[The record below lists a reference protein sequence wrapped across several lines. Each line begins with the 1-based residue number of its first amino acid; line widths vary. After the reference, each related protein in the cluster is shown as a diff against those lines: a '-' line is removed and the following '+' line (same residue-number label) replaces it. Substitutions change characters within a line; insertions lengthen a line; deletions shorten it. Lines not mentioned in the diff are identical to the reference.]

1 MKTLNGKVG
10 RLTVWSWR
18 PLVGRTPSFLS
29 SCHQCTLLSLSRP
42 MWTRRDL
49 HIQNSA
55 GQYLL
60 KTGANMDLI
69 VCASGFVVLLMTA
82 VFLEGLKIDIKAH
95 VDVVV
100 KAGEEARFQCP
111 LPFSSDV
118 LQVMWQKI
126 LPEEAVTVATC
137 LLSQHK
143 HHPKFSH
150 RFRLTGA
157 GLKNCSLVV
166 QNVTEQDEG
175 CYLCLFITSSDVAN
189 TGRTCLQM
197 YELYGPTLNVTSL
210 NSTGEQVV
218 SCSATGRPAPKITL
232 HVPQRHMTH
241 NSSVTNSNGTVTVVS
256 TAVISHRDT
265 HITCSGTSP
274 FEVKQVNTTVPDIK
288 LMRNTASG
296 PSAMDPYLAPCIFL
310 SCGSVVVGIVAAVL
324 LVKKNHN
331 KESVQREHK
340 NMENGNGI
348 TPLKNNIKE
357 ENSSLRNRTPV
368 KNESSAKKSSRKLVL

>member
-1 MKTLNGKVG
+1 MELYRGM
-10 RLTVWSWR
+10 WCA
-18 PLVGRTPSFLS
+18 FLI
-29 SCHQCTLLSLSRP
+29 TMYLAFKA
-42 MWTRRDL
+42 
-49 HIQNSA
+49 SA
-55 GQYLL
+55 SQIIGHGNRSAEYGEDAYY
-60 KTGANMDLI
+60 K
-69 VCASGFVVLLMTA
+69 CK
-82 VFLEGLKIDIKAH
+82 LEDPK
-95 VDVVV
+95 
-100 KAGEEARFQCP
+100 
-111 LPFSSDV
+111 DV
-118 LQVMWQKI
+118 LQVTWQRVFKDNPIENLATYSKRFGEQVNDPYKGKI
-126 LPEEAVTVATC
+126 LFTEA
-137 LLSQHK
+137 
-143 HHPKFSH
+143 
-150 RFRLTGA
+150 LTGA

-331 KESVQREHK
+331 KERFVTFHSVQREHK